1 MKVTHGSRIIDPST
15 GLTKLDLV
23 RYYAQAASWALPH
36 LNGRAAYI
44 RRYFGQDWTDRRLY
58 HMMINSCMG
67 FEAMVQSTVDGA
79 GLARLRITEPATQ
92 L

>member
-1 MKVTHGSRIIDPST
+1 VKVTHGSRVIDPST

-44 RRYFGQDWTDRRLY
+44 RRAPLGICIHRLPAQRLGALSRRRR
-58 HMMINSCMG
+58 
-67 FEAMVQSTVDGA
+67 ST
-79 GLARLRITEPATQ
+79 LRR
-92 L
+92 